1 MPAPAL
7 LFGACVTSDFLEP
20 GNCGGKGMGRAK
32 EMEKRETTAE
42 EIGRS
47 CFIRKRKIPET
58 MTTGTTVVKETEKKV
73 GDVKT

>member
-1 MPAPAL
+1 M
-7 LFGACVTSDFLEP
+7 GR
-20 GNCGGKGMGRAK
+20 GKGKGRAK